1 MSTFNGLLAEFPDI
15 RVDFFRN
22 HPNRKPP
29 LACFLSHVH
38 TDHLAGLDTL
48 RSPFVYC
55 SAATREILLRLETVS
70 RRINYAQGILE
81 ARQLSYKHLRNLL
94 KPLPLDT
101 PVELELE
108 PGNYIQVTLLD
119 ANHCPG
125 AAMFLFEG
133 QGKAAL
139 YTGDIRSEPWHVNAI
154 ARSPSMVQYA
164 YGLKTL
170 DTIYLD
176 TSFIED
182 IEFPTKAQGISE
194 LLDKV
199 SRYPP
204 NTIFHFQAWTY
215 GYEDVWI
222 ALSKALESRVHVD
235 EYKMGI
241 YQSLLAKDPGN
252 KRGFGALHHLSPE
265 APALVGFM
273 RGNSYHPGCLTLDEN
288 VRLHSC
294 EKGNYCKTVREN
306 PIVQIQPVLTHL
318 RNGEDLPELGIGGG
332 GDDLEHDEE
341 QEHLSEVQIQMVTKF
356 IHWLEKSAEKVEL
369 LPLES
374 FASGSKIEIG
384 LELLTSG
391 ANNKAALLNFLQ
403 DLINKSKSQ
412 IALERSMLAAHSAAE
427 GNLPSLI
434 TFPYSRHSSYAELC
448 HLVDTCKPKDV
459 WPNTV
464 NPREWLEQGITIE
477 HLFGTHCS
485 GNSFRHDKL
494 IEEIFGMRE
503 QPILISDDSQ
513 STASHP
519 ASSCHT
525 PSSPTPQVADN
536 WDGTTIAPNLNL
548 ESSFSQISVQSE
560 ASFDMR
566 THVFHLMLDNAIN
579 NAGHD
584 IGLISTRDHHT
595 NMEVELGE
603 I

>member
-15 RVDFFRN
+15 RVDFFRY
-22 HPNRKPP
+22 HPNRRPP

-81 ARQLSYKHLRNLL
+81 ARQLSYKHLKNLL

-108 PGNYIQVTLLD
+108 PGNHIQVTLLD

-125 AAMFLFEG
+125 AVMFLFEG

-176 TSFIED
+176 TSFTQD
-182 IEFPTKAQGISE
+182 IKFPTKAQGISE

-199 SRYPP
+199 SKYPS

-215 GYEDVWI
+215 GYEDVWV
-222 ALSKALESRVHVD
+222 ALSKALESKVHVD

-252 KRGFGALHHLSPE
+252 KRGFGVLHHLSPE

-306 PIVQIQPVLTHL
+306 PLVQIHPVLTHL
-318 RNGEDLPELGIGGG
+318 DNGQDLPELGIGGG

-341 QEHLSEVQIQMVTKF
+341 TDRLSEVQIQMVLKF
-356 IHWLEKSAEKVEL
+356 IRWLEKSAEKVEL

-391 ANNKAALLNFLQ
+391 ADNKAALLSFLQ
-403 DLINKSKSQ
+403 DLIDKSTSQ
-412 IALERSMLAAHSAAE
+412 IAQDMSILAANSRAG
-427 GNLPSLI
+427 GNLPSII

-448 HLVDTCKPKDV
+448 HLVDAFKPKDV

-464 NPREWLEQGITIE
+464 NPREWLEQGVTIE
-477 HLFGTHCS
+477 HFFGKHCS
-485 GNSFRHDKL
+485 GSSFRHDKL
-494 IEEIFGMRE
+494 MEEIFGTRE
-503 QPILISDDSQ
+503 QPILLSDDSQ
-513 STASHP
+513 STDSHP
-519 ASSCHT
+519 GRSFHE
-525 PSSPTPQVADN
+525 PSSPAPQGVQD

-548 ESSFSQISVQSE
+548 SSSFSQISVQEE
-560 ASFDMR
+560 ATFDIRADAFRM
-566 THVFHLMLDNAIN
+566 MLDNAMN
-579 NAGHD
+579 NAGHEL
-584 IGLISTRDHHT
+584 GLISTRDHHT

-603 I
+603 T

>member
-15 RVDFFRN
+15 R
-22 HPNRKPP
+22 
-29 LACFLSHVH
+29 
-38 TDHLAGLDTL
+38 
-48 RSPFVYC
+48 
-55 SAATREILLRLETVS
+55 ETVS

-81 ARQLSYKHLRNLL
+81 ARQLSYKHLKNLL

-108 PGNYIQVTLLD
+108 PGNHIQVTLLD

-125 AAMFLFEG
+125 AVMFLFEG

-139 YTGDIRSEPWHVNAI
+139 YTGDIRTEPWHVNAI

-182 IEFPTKAQGISE
+182 IDFPTKAQGISE

-199 SRYPP
+199 SKYPP

-215 GYEDVWI
+215 GYEHVWV

-241 YQSLLAKDPGN
+241 YQSLLAKDPAN
-252 KRGFGALHHLSPE
+252 KRDFGVLHHLSPE

-306 PIVQIQPVLTHL
+306 PIVQIHPVLTHL
-318 RNGEDLPELGIGGG
+318 HNGEDLPELGIGGG

-341 QEHLSEVQIQMVTKF
+341 EDRLSEIQIQMVLKF
-356 IHWLEKSAEKVEL
+356 IRWLEKSAEKVEL

-391 ANNKAALLNFLQ
+391 AENKTALLNFLR
-403 DLINKSKSQ
+403 DLINKSESQ
-412 IALERSMLAAHSAAE
+412 IALNRSFLAANSRAG
-427 GNLPSLI
+427 GNLPSII

-448 HLVDTCKPKDV
+448 HLLNAFKPKDV

-477 HLFGTHCS
+477 HLFGKHCS
-485 GNSFRHDKL
+485 GSSFRHDKL
-494 IEEIFGMRE
+494 MEDIFGARE
-503 QPILISDDSQ
+503 QPIQISDDSQ
-513 STASHP
+513 STPSQP
-519 ASSCHT
+519 GSSFHE
-525 PSSPTPQVADN
+525 PSSPAPQGVEN

-548 ESSFSQISVQSE
+548 SSSFSRISIQVE
-560 ASFDMR
+560 VSFDMR
-566 THVFHLMLDNAIN
+566 AHAFRLMLDNAMN
-579 NAGHD
+579 NAGHEL
-584 IGLISTRDHHT
+584 GLISTRDHHT

-603 I
+603 T

>member
-15 RVDFFRN
+15 RGEHMASN
-22 HPNRKPP
+22 PS
-29 LACFLSHVH
+29 L
-38 TDHLAGLDTL
+38 
-48 RSPFVYC
+48 FVYC
-55 SAATREILLRLETVS
+55 SAATREILLRLETVAC
-70 RRINYAQGILE
+70 RINYAQGILE

-108 PGNYIQVTLLD
+108 PGNHIQVTLLD

-125 AAMFLFEG
+125 AVMFLFEG

-194 LLDKV
+194 LLDKI

-215 GYEDVWI
+215 GYEDVWV

-241 YQSLLAKDPGN
+241 YQSLLAKDSGN
-252 KRGFGALHHLSPE
+252 KRGFGVLHHLSPE

-306 PIVQIQPVLTHL
+306 PIVQIHPVLTHL

-356 IHWLEKSAEKVEL
+356 IRWLEKSAEKVEL

-391 ANNKAALLNFLQ
+391 ADNKTALLNFLQ

-412 IALERSMLAAHSAAE
+412 IALERSMLAAHNAAE
-427 GNLPSLI
+427 GSLPSLI

-448 HLVDTCKPKDV
+448 HLVDVFKPKDV

-477 HLFGTHCS
+477 HLFGKHCS

-494 IEEIFGMRE
+494 MEEMFGMRE

-519 ASSCHT
+519 ASSRHT
-525 PSSPTPQVADN
+525 PSSPAPQVVDS

-548 ESSFSQISVQSE
+548 EGSFSQISVQSE

-566 THVFHLMLDNAIN
+566 THAFYLMLDNAMN

-595 NMEVELGE
+595 NKEVELGE
-603 I
+603 T

>member
-22 HPNRKPP
+22 HLNRRPP

-81 ARQLSYKHLRNLL
+81 ARILSYKHLKNLL

-108 PGNYIQVTLLD
+108 PGNHIQVTLLD

-125 AAMFLFEG
+125 AVMFLFEG
-133 QGKAAL
+133 HGKAAL
-139 YTGDIRSEPWHVNAI
+139 YTGDIRSEPWHVNAVT
-154 ARSPSMVQYA
+154 RSPSMVQYA

-176 TSFIED
+176 TSFTED
-182 IEFPTKAQGISE
+182 IKFPTKAQGISE
-194 LLDKV
+194 LLEKV
-199 SRYPP
+199 SKYPP

-215 GYEDVWI
+215 GYEDVWV
-222 ALSKALESRVHVD
+222 ALSKALGSKVHVD

-252 KRGFGALHHLSPE
+252 KRGFGVLHSLSPE

-306 PIVQIQPVLTHL
+306 PIVQIHPVLTHL
-318 RNGEDLPELGIGGG
+318 NNGEDLPELGIGGG
-332 GDDLEHDEE
+332 GDDLEREE
-341 QEHLSEVQIQMVTKF
+341 EEDRLSEVQIQMVMKF
-356 IHWLEKSAEKVEL
+356 IRWLEESTEKLEL

-374 FASGSKIEIG
+374 FVSGSKIEIG
-384 LELLTSG
+384 LELLMSG
-391 ANNKAALLNFLQ
+391 TDNKTALINFLR
-403 DLINKSKSQ
+403 DLINKSESQ
-412 IALERSMLAAHSAAE
+412 IAVNRSFLAANSRAR
-427 GNLPSLI
+427 GDLPGLI

-448 HLVDTCKPKDV
+448 HLVDAFKPKDV

-464 NPREWLEQGITIE
+464 HPREWFEQGITIE
-477 HLFGTHCS
+477 HLFGKYCS
-485 GNSFRHDKL
+485 GSEFRHDKL
-494 IEEIFGMRE
+494 MDQVFGTREE
-503 QPILISDDSQ
+503 PIDISDDSQ
-513 STASHP
+513 ATASHP
-519 ASSCHT
+519 GSSFCE
-525 PSSPTPQVADN
+525 PSSPAPHEDEA
-536 WDGTTIAPNLNL
+536 WDGTTLAPNLNL
-548 ESSFSQISVQSE
+548 SSSFSHISVQE
-560 ASFDMR
+560 DI
-566 THVFHLMLDNAIN
+566 HLDIRAHAFRMILDNAIN
-579 NAGHD
+579 NAGHE
-584 IGLISTRDHHT
+584 IGLISTSDHHT
-595 NMEVELGE
+595 NMDVELGE
-603 I
+603 T